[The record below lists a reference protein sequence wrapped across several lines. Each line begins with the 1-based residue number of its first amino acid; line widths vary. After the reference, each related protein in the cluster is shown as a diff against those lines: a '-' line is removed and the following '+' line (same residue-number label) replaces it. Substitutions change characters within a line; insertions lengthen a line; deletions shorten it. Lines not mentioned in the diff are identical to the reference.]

1 MGLDRAPRPYCEK
14 VIQPIILMEL
24 VAIIATII
32 LLSTLLTMIFS
43 FAAYVVTR
51 AKASMK
57 KKAKALADEEPE
69 EDNAERI
76 FFVRYDPLHP
86 EGIPARAAANESTD
100 QWR

>member
-1 MGLDRAPRPYCEK
+1 
-14 VIQPIILMEL
+14 MEL

-32 LLSTLLTMIFS
+32 LLSTLITMIFS
-43 FAAYVVTR
+43 FAAYIVTR

-57 KKAKALADEEPE
+57 SKAKAASGGESD
-69 EDNAERI
+69 EDNSERI
-76 FFVRYDPLHP
+76 FFVRYDPQHP

>member
-1 MGLDRAPRPYCEK
+1 
-14 VIQPIILMEL
+14 MEI

-32 LLSTLLTMIFS
+32 LLSTLLTMVFS
-43 FAAYVVTR
+43 FAAYIVTR

-57 KKAKALADEEPE
+57 NKVKAESAETPN

-76 FFVRYDPLHP
+76 FFVRYDPEHP
-86 EGIPARAAANESTD
+86 AGVPARATAKESTE